1 MIVLCGSWTGCEK
14 GQREFVPD
22 HPDIEYLEAIGRE
35 WPSDF
40 GSWRWSLNMAKKR
53 KSQGLMIAK
62 ILIGIILAV
71 VAYLGLTYGSMLKEM
86 DAAAS
91 DYSRGD
97 LETALKRYETV
108 EEKLRGFKVPLSKV
122 DGLRVIPARDRHNL
136 FLNQARML
144 YTMRQYNDAAE
155 RLEKENE
162 ISGITT
168 DSRFFLLRGNI
179 NFRKAV
185 TTYQQSQKKD
195 ANLLEENL
203 LGAEDSIKES
213 LQMYPADWDAKY
225 NYEFINNVRKMLTS
239 KDSEKVKLLMEEEA
253 KPQTKE
259 LPPELAG

>member
-1 MIVLCGSWTGCEK
+1 
-14 GQREFVPD
+14 
-22 HPDIEYLEAIGRE
+22 
-35 WPSDF
+35 
-40 GSWRWSLNMAKKR
+40 
-53 KSQGLMIAK
+53 MIAK
-62 ILIGIILAV
+62 VLVGIVLAV
-71 VAYLGLTYGSMLKEM
+71 VAYLGLSYGSMLKEM
-86 DAAAS
+86 EAAS
-91 DYSRGD
+91 TDYSRGD
-97 LETALKRYETV
+97 LEAALKRYESV
-108 EEKLRGFKVPLSKV
+108 EEKLRGFKVPLSKI
-122 DGLRVIPARDRHNL
+122 DGLRVISAQDRHNL

-144 YTMRQYNDAAE
+144 YGMKQYNDASE

-162 ISGITT
+162 IAGVTT
-168 DSRFFLLRGNI
+168 DSRFFLMRGNI

-203 LGAEDSIKES
+203 LGAEDSVKES
-213 LQMYPADWDAKY
+213 LQMSPGDWDAKY

>member
-1 MIVLCGSWTGCEK
+1 MV
-14 GQREFVPD
+14 
-22 HPDIEYLEAIGRE
+22 
-35 WPSDF
+35 
-40 GSWRWSLNMAKKR
+40 AKV
-53 KSQGLMIAK
+53 
-62 ILIGIILAV
+62 LIGIVLAAI
-71 VAYLGLTYGSMLKEM
+71 AYVGLTYGSMLKEM
-86 DAAAS
+86 DTAAAE
-91 DYSRGD
+91 YSRGD
-97 LETALKRYETV
+97 LEAALRRYEGV
-108 EEKLRGFKVPLSKV
+108 EEKLRGFKVPMSKI

-144 YTMRQYNDAAE
+144 YGMKQYNDASE

-162 ISGITT
+162 VSGVTT
-168 DSRFFLLRGNI
+168 DSRFFLLRGDI

>member
-1 MIVLCGSWTGCEK
+1 
-14 GQREFVPD
+14 
-22 HPDIEYLEAIGRE
+22 
-35 WPSDF
+35 
-40 GSWRWSLNMAKKR
+40 MARKR
-53 KSQGLMIAK
+53 KSQGLMVAK
-62 ILIGIILAV
+62 VLIGIVLAAI
-71 VAYLGLTYGSMLKEM
+71 AYVGLTYGSMLKEM
-86 DAAAS
+86 DAASA

-97 LETALKRYETV
+97 LEAALKRYEGV
-108 EEKLRGFKVPLSKV
+108 EEKLRGFKVPLSKI

-136 FLNQARML
+136 FLNQSRML
-144 YTMRQYNDAAE
+144 YGMKQYNDSAE

-162 ISGITT
+162 ISGVTT

-213 LQMYPADWDAKY
+213 LQMYPGDWDAKY

>member
-1 MIVLCGSWTGCEK
+1 
-14 GQREFVPD
+14 
-22 HPDIEYLEAIGRE
+22 
-35 WPSDF
+35 
-40 GSWRWSLNMAKKR
+40 MARKR
-53 KSQGLMIAK
+53 KGHGWTIAK
-62 ILIGIILAV
+62 GVIGLVLAV
-71 VAYLGLTYGSMLKEM
+71 VAYLGLSYGSMLKEM
-86 DAAAS
+86 DLAAQ

-97 LETALKRYETV
+97 VEAALKRYETV
-108 EEKLRGFKVPLSKV
+108 EEDLRGFSAM
-122 DGLRVIPARDRHNL
+122 RVIPPRDRHNL

-144 YTMRQYNDAAE
+144 YNMKQYNDAGE

-162 ISGITT
+162 ISGVTT

-185 TTYQQSQKKD
+185 TSYQQSTKKD

-203 LGAEDSIKES
+203 LGAEDSIRES
-213 LQMYPADWDAKY
+213 LQMEPSDWDAKY

>member
-1 MIVLCGSWTGCEK
+1 MVAKVI
-14 GQREFVPD
+14 
-22 HPDIEYLEAIGRE
+22 
-35 WPSDF
+35 F
-40 GSWRWSLNMAKKR
+40 GV
-53 KSQGLMIAK
+53 
-62 ILIGIILAV
+62 ILAL
-71 VAYLGLTYGSMLKEM
+71 VAYVGLQYQSVLEEM
-86 DAAAS
+86 DAAAA
-91 DYSRGD
+91 DYSKGD
-97 LETALKRYETV
+97 LESALQRYEGV
-108 EEKLRGFKVPLSKV
+108 EDKLRNGMGFSV
-122 DGLRVIPARDRHNL
+122 LRYIGDKDRQNL

-144 YTMRQYNDAAE
+144 YGLKRYNDATE

-162 ISGITT
+162 VAGVTT
-168 DSRFFLLRGNI
+168 DSRFSLMRGNI

-203 LGAEDSIKES
+203 LGAEDSVKES
-213 LQMYPADWDAKY
+213 LKMDPNEWDAKY